1 MQKYNFH
8 FHRQT
13 LLLFLFY
20 SDLHVCTFMYMYT
33 ERYEAVQKAITSL
46 NRLPAMATGYD
57 PVDTPSLQL
66 GVLNLKLINWRD

>member
-1 MQKYNFH
+1 
-8 FHRQT
+8 
-13 LLLFLFY
+13 
-20 SDLHVCTFMYMYT
+20 MYMYT

-66 GVLNLKLINWRD
+66 GVFYF